1 MKAGF
6 SDYTDQDFLNS
17 MVAGINQ
24 HRVEHGVPPVELDQE
39 LVNYAKSRAEH
50 IADKG
55 ALVHDGTGGYGE
67 NLYKSSSSEPVQ
79 VPATAASDAW
89 YDEIKYYNYETFA
102 TNDPK
107 KAIGH
112 FTQLVW
118 KGSAKIGAGRVCGSA
133 DNTWHDTYI
142 AVNFSAAGNM
152 TGAYKDN
159 VLPPKQ

>member
-1 MKAGF
+1 MKVGF
-6 SDYTDQDFLNS
+6 SDQTSQEFLSS
-17 MVAGINQ
+17 MVDSINQ
-24 HRVEHGVPPVELDQE
+24 YRAKHGVPPVELDQE
-39 LVNYAKSRAEH
+39 LVTYAKSRAEH

-67 NLYKSSSSEPVQ
+67 NLYSSSSSEPVQ
-79 VPATAASDAW
+79 GPATAASGAW
-89 YDEIKYYNYETFA
+89 YGEIAYYNYETFA
-102 TNDPK
+102 TNDPQ

-118 KGSAKIGAGRVCGSA
+118 KGSTKIGAGRVCGSE

-142 AVNFSAAGNM
+142 AVNFAPAGNM

-159 VLPPKQ
+159 VLPPK

>member
-17 MVAGINQ
+17 MVNSINQ
-24 HRVEHGVPPVELDQE
+24 HRAKHGVPPVELDQG
-39 LVNYAKSRAEH
+39 LVDYAKSRAEH

-67 NLYKSSSSEPVQ
+67 NLSSSSSSEPVQ
-79 VPATAASDAW
+79 GPATAASDAW
-89 YDEIKYYNYETFA
+89 YAEIKYYNYETSA
-102 TNDPK
+102 TNDPS

-118 KGSAKIGAGRVCGSA
+118 KGSTKIGAGRVCGTA

-142 AVNFSAAGNM
+142 AVNFSPAGNM
-152 TGAYKDN
+152 KGAYKDN
-159 VLPPKQ
+159 VLPPTA